1 MVVVLFPLINSVVQ
15 FLAQLSELN
24 VLQLEPNRYMPI
36 YVFLGTDIYIGRYRY
51 AKQIMVRPQR
61 NSKSCINTF
70 HPWRGRESQP
80 SNAKPYSKEY
90 MWSLQKE
97 IPLLLP
103 GLACQQ
109 NTHLCEE
116 LLYDILPILTYL
128 ASIFDLGKGG

>member
-1 MVVVLFPLINSVVQ
+1 MRAGSPLEIFSACFTNNFGKRKLKES
-15 FLAQLSELN
+15 
-24 VLQLEPNRYMPI
+24 
-36 YVFLGTDIYIGRYRY
+36 IGFQISGYRY

-61 NSKSCINTF
+61 NTKSCINTF